1 MLQCTYQHSDKK
13 GQMRTVNDIMEE
25 IQIGIMDAQ
34 SDYPHLSLED
44 ITGDVV
50 RSIVVDCHPTVAG
63 EVLRRYGL

>member
-1 MLQCTYQHSDKK
+1 MVLSAIPK

-44 ITGDVV
+44 ITREVV
-50 RSIVVDCHPTVAG
+50 RSLTADLDPSLAAS
-63 EVLRRYGL
+63 VLRRSGLGNI

>member
-1 MLQCTYQHSDKK
+1 
-13 GQMRTVNDIMEE
+13 MRTVNDIMEE

-50 RSIVVDCHPTVAG
+50 RSIVADCRPAVAS

>member
-1 MLQCTYQHSDKK
+1 
-13 GQMRTVNDIMEE
+13 MRTVNDIMEE

-44 ITGDVV
+44 LTGDVV
-50 RSIVVDCHPTVAG
+50 RSIVVDCHPAVAS